1 MLGEPETPVDVVV
14 AVVGLVSQDSG
25 VPYLIPRVPR
35 HHLSGNCEYIAGWAD
50 GWMTIIIMVQ
60 SKYLLV
66 L

>member
-14 AVVGLVSQDSG
+14 AVVGLVSQDTG

-35 HHLSGNCEYIAGWAD
+35 HHLSGNCEYIGCCAD
-50 GWMTIIIMVQ
+50 GWMTIIMVQ
-60 SKYLLV
+60 SEYLLV